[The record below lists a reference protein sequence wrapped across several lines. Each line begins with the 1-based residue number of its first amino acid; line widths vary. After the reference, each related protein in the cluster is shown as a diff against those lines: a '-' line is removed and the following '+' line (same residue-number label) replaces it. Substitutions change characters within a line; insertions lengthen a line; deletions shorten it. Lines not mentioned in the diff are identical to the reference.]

1 MQTIL
6 IAEDNEDL
14 RGMLGQFFGANG
26 YRTVEAADGHE
37 AVEAAARERPDLIIM
52 DLGMPG
58 LDGLSAIAEIR
69 RRAPADETPV
79 VIVSAYDRLEFRTE
93 AVAAGCAGFITKPV
107 EPAELLKT
115 IRLLLERVEGDD
127 AATA

>member
-1 MQTIL
+1 
-6 IAEDNEDL
+6 
-14 RGMLGQFFGANG
+14 
-26 YRTVEAADGHE
+26 
-37 AVEAAARERPDLIIM
+37 M

-69 RRAPADETPV
+69 RRAPSDATAI

-107 EPAELLKT
+107 DPAELLKT
-115 IRLLLERVEGDD
+115 IRLLLEPAEGDV
-127 AATA
+127 AAPA